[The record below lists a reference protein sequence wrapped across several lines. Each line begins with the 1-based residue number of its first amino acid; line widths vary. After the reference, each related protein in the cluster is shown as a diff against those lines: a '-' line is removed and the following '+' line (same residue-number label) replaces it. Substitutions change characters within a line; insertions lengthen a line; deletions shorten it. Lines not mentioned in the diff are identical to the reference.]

1 MEYSNIN
8 GYTISKLSLGTVALG
23 LDYGISNPDGRPS
36 REKSFGILK
45 TALSMGINTID
56 TARNYGAAESLVGSF
71 LDQEK
76 DYSGTNLVTKFEI
89 RDEILLDKD
98 KAREYAYNSI
108 RTSCSNLN
116 ISQVPVCLFHKGK
129 DQPVDLVLEVLPSI
143 LQDLKDDGLI
153 DLAGV
158 SVYYPDEVEQ
168 FLDVP
173 VVAGMQVPLNIF
185 DQRLIT
191 NGMLQ
196 RMHLEKKFVFVRS
209 VFLQGLFFM
218 QPSALQGSL
227 SDARQY
233 IEALHDLA
241 IQAGMSIAELAFSY
255 VKDLEGVTSIVFGAT
270 TEQQVMEN
278 ISLLNSK
285 SIPLNLKQS
294 IEDLFKIMPEH
305 IITPGVWKL

>member
-1 MEYSNIN
+1 MEYSKVN

-23 LDYGISNPDGRPS
+23 LDYGISNAEGRPS
-36 REKSFGILK
+36 REKSFSILS

-56 TARNYGAAESLVGSF
+56 TARNYGDAELLVGSF
-71 LDQEK
+71 LDQNK
-76 DYSGTNLVTKFEI
+76 NHSGTNLVTKFEI
-89 RDEILLDKD
+89 DSETLLNKD
-98 KAREYAYNSI
+98 KAREHAYNSI
-108 RTSCSNLN
+108 RSSCSNLK

-153 DLAGV
+153 DLAGI
-158 SVYYPDEVEQ
+158 SVYYPDEVEL
-168 FLDVP
+168 FLDLP
-173 VVAGMQVPLNIF
+173 IVAGMQVPLNIF
-185 DQRLIT
+185 DQRLIS

-218 QPSALQGSL
+218 QPSALKGSL

-255 VKDLEGVTSIVFGAT
+255 VKDLKGVTSIVFGAT
-270 TEQQVMEN
+270 TEQQVIEN
-278 ISLLNSK
+278 INLLNSK
-285 SIPLNLKQS
+285 SIPLNVKQA